1 MAATR
6 KIRPE
11 LLEYATPILS
21 DRNIEYYISSGK
33 NKDVFIT
40 TELSSRNYHLLIEQ
54 AMCDKESKEI
64 GLGVP
69 VISLNMIKRGEV
81 PDGPFLILEKDQPF
95 YELEMAM

>member
-11 LLEYATPILS
+11 LVKYATPILS
-21 DRNIEYYISSGK
+21 ERNIEYHITSSKG
-33 NKDVFIT
+33 KDVFLT
-40 TELSSRNYHLLIEQ
+40 TDLSSHNYHLLIEQ

-81 PDGPFLILEKDQPF
+81 PDGPFLVLEKDQPF